1 MPSRRTLRTAI
12 RAFSAYWP
20 TSLASSLRRSSVR
33 SGIGRR
39 IIWPS
44 VIGLSP
50 SPAERIAFS
59 TGWTLDRSHTWTD
72 SMRASGT
79 DTVATWLSGM
89 LRAVNLDLDRI
100 EQGGRGAAG
109 AKAAEVV
116 LQRFD
121 ARRACGA

>member
-20 TSLASSLRRSSVR
+20 TSLASSLRRSSVS

-44 VIGLSP
+44 VIGLRP

-59 TGWTLDRSHTWTD
+59 TGWTFERSHTCTE
-72 SMRASGT
+72 SIRASGV

-89 LRAVNLDLDRI
+89 LAP
-100 EQGGRGAAG
+100 
-109 AKAAEVV
+109 
-116 LQRFD
+116 
-121 ARRACGA
+121 